1 MRCGPVDN
9 GSYRWGAADL
19 ACCYS
24 TTTPPPRLPGLPD
37 ITQGFFISVIKLYAL
52 VGYRRHES
60 SVEGVRSM
68 CSYSSLQAVSGL
80 DWLR

>member
-24 TTTPPPRLPGLPD
+24 TTTPPPRLQD
-37 ITQGFFISVIKLYAL
+37 SQISQQGFFISVIKLCAL

-68 CSYSSLQAVSGL
+68 CSYSSLEAVSGL

>member
-9 GSYRWGAADL
+9 GSYRWGATDL

-24 TTTPPPRLPGLPD
+24 TTTPPPRLQGSQ
-37 ITQGFFISVIKLYAL
+37 ISQQGFFISVIKLCAL

-68 CSYSSLQAVSGL
+68 CSYSILEAVSGL